1 MPSRNLSSHSPPSF
15 CTSSLPL
22 PPPNSNRSFSH
33 LARLIGLGSKFNYGT
48 GVDDEEE
55 DDDGDA
61 NGIMKLEVEENVDE
75 ETLMWDA
82 QVRQ

>member
-1 MPSRNLSSHSPPSF
+1 
-15 CTSSLPL
+15 
-22 PPPNSNRSFSH
+22 
-33 LARLIGLGSKFNYGT
+33 
-48 GVDDEEE
+48 VDDEEE